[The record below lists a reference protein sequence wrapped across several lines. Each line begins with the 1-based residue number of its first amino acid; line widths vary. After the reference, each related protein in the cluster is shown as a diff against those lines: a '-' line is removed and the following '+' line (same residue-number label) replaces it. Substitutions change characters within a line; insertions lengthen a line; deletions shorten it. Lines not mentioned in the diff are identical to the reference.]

1 LSATNAAT
9 VVAGFG
15 RQLLVVTEAGAQMTA
30 VTRGRNAQVAVGD
43 RVRITQLGAGQV
55 VIESVEARR
64 NEFKR
69 SDGARSKVIAA
80 NLDQAG
86 VVIAPYPPFS
96 EDLLLRVLIAAGAED
111 IPIALVVN
119 KRDLLEARAAIE
131 PRIASYRALGYRII
145 DCAARTDPEGTREAL
160 QPWLA
165 GRRTLLLG
173 QSGMGKSTLI
183 NCLVPDAGLRTREIS
198 EALGSGRHTTTF
210 TRMFTLPGAGNGV
223 IIDSPGFQGFGLE
236 HLSMS
241 ERVHA
246 MPEFAALLGRCR
258 FHNCTHRDEPG
269 CAIRA
274 AVKEGAIDPLRY
286 QLFVR
291 LTEESGAIARGFP
304 RRG

>member
-1 LSATNAAT
+1 MNATTSAT

-15 RQLLVVTEAGAQMTA
+15 RQSLVSTDAGAQMAA

-43 RVRITQLGAGQV
+43 RVKITQLGAGQA

-80 NLDQAG
+80 NVDQAG
-86 VVIAPYPPFS
+86 VVIAPHPPFS
-96 EDLLLRVLIAAGAED
+96 EDLLLRVLIAAGAEA

-119 KRDLLEARAAIE
+119 KRDLAQARAAIE
-131 PRIASYRALGYRII
+131 PRVAAYRALGYRII
-145 DCAARTDPEGTREAL
+145 DCAARTDPDGTREAL
-160 QPWLA
+160 LPWLA

-173 QSGMGKSTLI
+173 ESGMGKSTLI
-183 NCLVPDAGLRTREIS
+183 NCLVPEAGLRTREIS

-210 TRMFTLPGAGNGV
+210 TRMFNLPGAGNGV

-241 ERVHA
+241 QRVHA
-246 MPEFAALLGRCR
+246 MPEFASLLGKCR
-258 FHNCTHRDEPG
+258 FHNCTHREEPG
-269 CAIRA
+269 CAIRS
-274 AVKEGAIDPLRY
+274 AVQDGKIDALRY

-291 LTEESGAIARGFP
+291 LIEESGAIARAGA